1 MEFDDC
7 LLDFQKEIDLKVNF
21 CLIRLSCGAETPPPP
36 PKKRVKFKGI
46 NSVLLSSWQEM
57 MQFKFT
63 MLKER
68 YKF

>member
-46 NSVLLSSWQEM
+46 NSVLLSSWQET

-68 YKF
+68 YRF